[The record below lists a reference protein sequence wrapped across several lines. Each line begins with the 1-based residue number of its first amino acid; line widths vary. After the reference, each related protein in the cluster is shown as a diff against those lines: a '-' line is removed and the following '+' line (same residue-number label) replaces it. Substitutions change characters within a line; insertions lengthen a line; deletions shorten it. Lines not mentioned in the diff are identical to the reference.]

1 MPKKKALLKKVKQQL
16 QDRRDEAIRKLDALY
31 KKRSASEDR
40 SELDQEID
48 QLIAEIGLIDDDL
61 ARKDKKSSRITW
73 LDGDYSPAPKP
84 KGSNAKI
91 VDLEEYESAKESV
104 ATQVAGP
111 VAMWLKPGI
120 LVKTRGRDLPGIV
133 LEVLGTYSVVLFGG
147 STINIRS
154 LALRPADLED

>member
-104 ATQVAGP
+104 ATWAKESDTDPMAVRRRCAMELGGP
-111 VAMWLKPGI
+111 GA
-120 LVKTRGRDLPGIV
+120 RV
-133 LEVLGTYSVVLFGG
+133 LAFAE
-147 STINIRS
+147 
-154 LALRPADLED
+154 